1 VNCPNCETYN
11 QATANYCS
19 NCGRQLAAP
28 DDTQREDSGS
38 GEGPT
43 QFPPD
48 SRQEISLSESTEYAG
63 VGIRAVAY
71 AIDVFLMNVMGLF
84 ILRILAGIF
93 GPTEFLIF
101 GVPWTTYVVYVATLG
116 YMILFTG
123 LRGQTL
129 GKMVMGLHV
138 VRPGRP
144 VPGIG
149 PGLARELLGRPLSL
163 LSLGLGYAS
172 AGWDPRKQAWHDKLA
187 GTYVIRTRT
196 GIFTPP
202 HEQ

>member
-11 QATANYCS
+11 QASANYCS
-19 NCGRQLAAP
+19 NCGRQLATP

-48 SRQEISLSESTEYAG
+48 TGQEISLSESTEYAG

-71 AIDVFLMNVMGLF
+71 AIDVFLVNVMGLF
-84 ILRILAGIF
+84 ILRILTGIF
-93 GPTEFLIF
+93 GPTEFLI
-101 GVPWTTYVVYVATLG
+101 YVVYVATIG

-123 LRGQTL
+123 LRGQTP

-149 PGLARELLGRPLSL
+149 PALARELLGRPLSL

-172 AGWDPRKQAWHDKLA
+172 ASWDPRKQTWHDKLA

-202 HEQ
+202 RSPNDEQ

>member
-1 VNCPNCETYN
+1 MNCPNCETYN
-11 QATANYCS
+11 QASANYCS

-38 GEGPT
+38 GEGPA

-48 SRQEISLSESTEYAG
+48 TRQEISLSESTEYAG
-63 VGIRAVAY
+63 VGIRATAY
-71 AIDVFLMNVMGLF
+71 AIDLFLVNVMGFF
-84 ILRILAGIF
+84 IAAIL
-93 GPTEFLIF
+93 GPTGFL
-101 GVPWTTYVVYVATLG
+101 TYVVYVAAIG

-149 PGLARELLGRPLSL
+149 PALARELLGRPLSL

>member
-1 VNCPNCETYN
+1 MNCPNCETYN

-38 GEGPT
+38 DIVGHHLNIREGQT

-63 VGIRAVAY
+63 VGIRAAAY
-71 AIDVFLMNVMGLF
+71 AIDVFLVNVMGLF
-84 ILRILAGIF
+84 IAGIL
-93 GPTEFLIF
+93 GPTEFLI
-101 GVPWTTYVVYVATLG
+101 YVVYVATIG

-123 LRGQTL
+123 LRGQTP

-149 PGLARELLGRPLSL
+149 PALARELLGRPLSL

-172 AGWDPRKQAWHDKLA
+172 AGWDPRKQTWHDKLA

>member
-1 VNCPNCETYN
+1 M
-11 QATANYCS
+11 
-19 NCGRQLAAP
+19 
-28 DDTQREDSGS
+28 
-38 GEGPT
+38 
-43 QFPPD
+43 
-48 SRQEISLSESTEYAG
+48 SLSESTEYAG
-63 VGIRAVAY
+63 VGIRATAY
-71 AIDVFLMNVMGLF
+71 AIDLFLVNVIGLF
-84 ILRILAGIF
+84 ITGIL
-93 GPTEFLIF
+93 GPTEFVIY
-101 GVPWTTYVVYVATLG
+101 GVYVATIG

-123 LRGQTL
+123 LRGQTP

-149 PGLARELLGRPLSL
+149 PALARELLGRPLSL

-172 AGWDPRKQAWHDKLA
+172 AGWDPRKQTWHDKLA
-187 GTYVIRTRT
+187 GTCVIRTRT